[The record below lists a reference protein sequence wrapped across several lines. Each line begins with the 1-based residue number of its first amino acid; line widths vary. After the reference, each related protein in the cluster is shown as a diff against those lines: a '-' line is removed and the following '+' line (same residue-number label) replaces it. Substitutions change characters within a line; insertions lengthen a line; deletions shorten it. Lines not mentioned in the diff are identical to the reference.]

1 MMLSTLEHM
10 NEIKWPR
17 PNDFQILFHPF
28 NAVKLKDARCIWLN
42 DVLCEEDVEDEEMAV
57 ARKIFADAFS
67 YVVPGGVTFDGFE
80 FDETDTKFMLAE
92 RYGGFGIG
100 SNGGGARCGSLGPF
114 QVKGCGKNLLAGP
127 DQDVHHSYGGFKAVY
142 AIHEALYASIL
153 ETILPLGAARILG
166 VILTGASG
174 AYVKKD
180 IERGWGALMV
190 RDAVLRPANFLRAR
204 SFRPTKETR
213 RVVVSDV
220 ARVRRANRELYRL
233 LGSEARF
240 DKYIKRFLSN
250 CANQFIFARMMRL
263 SHGAV
268 TASNIAIDGRWLD
281 LTNTSF
287 SCSSVNTGGDN
298 LVSPTFY
305 EELYAPMSIA
315 RELIDTFA
323 KYNGLAIESDWVLSF
338 YRLKVD
344 AYMSLHFSYLFGQ
357 SFQSCP
363 TPPVPKLTASIMR
376 IMSSAPTIHHRWP
389 TALPIDDP
397 MVCVIE
403 ALFLSMTECV
413 KSRKTLNEILKI
425 DANQLQQLLDEF
437 TILLRTYHGQLTE
450 TRDWMDFL
458 RRSFG
463 RAIRRACM
471 TEYFFKQR
479 LGVAIDEHLKDGAI
493 GELGSFMTASVQFGR
508 WALAA
513 RSDDDLLF
521 RAPNCSLSLSFSGF
535 GLVLRTSNGEMSGTA
550 EDILLALRGVPDSWL
565 GIEGFSCT
573 AYLSRVLNGLAVLER
588 HSARDS
594 IVRSVPTKT
603 SLFADA

>member
-1 MMLSTLEHM
+1 M
-10 NEIKWPR
+10 NDTADIERMSETKWPR

-28 NAVKLKDARCIWLN
+28 SVVKLKDARCIWLN
-42 DVLCEEDVEDEEMAV
+42 DVLCGENVEEEAMAE

-67 YVVPGGVTFDGFE
+67 YVVPGGVTFDGF
-80 FDETDTKFMLAE
+80 DLDNTDTKFMLAE

-142 AIHEALYASIL
+142 AVHEAIYASIL
-153 ETILPLGAARILG
+153 ETILPLGAVRILG

-180 IERGWGALMV
+180 VERGWGALMV

-204 SFRPTKETR
+204 SFRPTGEASQ
-213 RVVVSDV
+213 VVVSDV
-220 ARVRRANRELYRL
+220 GRVRRANRELYRL

-240 DKYIKRFLSN
+240 DVYIKRFLSN
-250 CANQFIFARMMRL
+250 CANQFIFARMARL

-287 SCSSVNTGGDN
+287 SCSSINTGGDN
-298 LVSPTFY
+298 VVSPTFY
-305 EELYAPMSIA
+305 EELYAPASIA
-315 RELIDTFA
+315 RELIHTFS
-323 KYNGLAIESDWVLSF
+323 KYNGLEIASDWVFSF
-338 YRLKVD
+338 YQLKVD
-344 AYMSLHFSYLFGQ
+344 AYLSLHLSYLFGQ

-363 TPPVPKLTASIMR
+363 TPPVPKLRAAIMR
-376 IMSSAPTIHHRWP
+376 ILSSAPIIHHRWP
-389 TALPIDDP
+389 EALPINDP

-403 ALFLSMTECV
+403 SLFLSIVECAH
-413 KSRKTLNEILKI
+413 SRKTLIEVLKI
-425 DANQLQQLLDEF
+425 DANELQQLLDEF
-437 TILLRTYHGQLTE
+437 TALLRKYHSHLAE
-450 TRDWMDFL
+450 TSCWMDFL
-458 RRSFG
+458 RASFV

-479 LGVAIDEHLKDGAI
+479 LGVAIDEHLKAGTIDK
-493 GELGSFMTASVQFGR
+493 LGTFMTTSVQLGR

-513 RSDDDLLF
+513 RSDDGLLF
-521 RAPNCSLSLSFSGF
+521 SAPNCSLRLSSGSP
-535 GLVLRTSNGEMSGTA
+535 GLVLRTPSGELSGSA
-550 EDILLALRGVPDSWL
+550 EDIRLALRGMPDFCRS
-565 GIEGFSCT
+565 IEGFNGT
-573 AYLSRVLNGLAVLER
+573 AYLSRVLDGLAVLE
-588 HSARDS
+588 AN
-594 IVRSVPTKT
+594 I
-603 SLFADA
+603 A